1 MIEIIKFI
9 FYILSTGFVVFNIL
23 DNILIESI
31 KDRYSKV
38 PGKFSNFGKVICFL
52 RVIFIVMIIV
62 EYILS
67 LITLFNRHFKVQY
80 TCNIYFV
87 IAFAIFL
94 EVFLIMYYTF
104 INYFKVKSIFI
115 NALEGN
121 EKADDKNLIN
131 MLFPKNEEVSIEK
144 WESKIY
150 KNINRANLIS
160 TTLSG
165 IYLLVIIHLILQG
178 DLFNDMNLFSIL
190 LILLIANVVA
200 SSILA
205 SLKKALQEVI
215 DNKEYIFNYGEN
227 EYIKTKLYL
236 DYKDEYLIIKD
247 GYEIFIPKSNVKRK
261 VVRTIE

>member
-31 KDRYSKV
+31 KGRYSKV
-38 PGKFSNFGKVICFL
+38 PGKFSNFGKIMDFL
-52 RVIFIVMIIV
+52 RDIFIFMIII

-67 LITLFNRHFKVQY
+67 LITLFDGHLKVKHNG
-80 TCNIYFV
+80 NIYFF
-87 IAFAIFL
+87 IALIICLEAFFIIF
-94 EVFLIMYYTF
+94 YTF
-104 INYFKVKSIFI
+104 NKYLEVKSIFI

-131 MLFPKNEEVSIEK
+131 KIFSRNKEEWKN
-144 WESKIY
+144 KIY
-150 KNINRANLIS
+150 KNIKRANLFSNIFNS
-160 TTLSG
+160 
-165 IYLLVIIHLILQG
+165 IYLVFIINSIFKE
-178 DLFNDMNLFSIL
+178 DLFKYMDIFFNL
-190 LILLIANVVA
+190 LILLIVNILA
-200 SSILA
+200 SSILS

-215 DNKEYIFNYGEN
+215 DNKEYILNYGEN

>member
-1 MIEIIKFI
+1 
-9 FYILSTGFVVFNIL
+9 
-23 DNILIESI
+23 
-31 KDRYSKV
+31 
-38 PGKFSNFGKVICFL
+38 
-52 RVIFIVMIIV
+52 MIIV

-144 WESKIY
+144 WESKI
-150 KNINRANLIS
+150 LI
-160 TTLSG
+160 G
-165 IYLLVIIHLILQG
+165 LI
-178 DLFNDMNLFSIL
+178 
-190 LILLIANVVA
+190 
-200 SSILA
+200 
-205 SLKKALQEVI
+205 
-215 DNKEYIFNYGEN
+215 
-227 EYIKTKLYL
+227 
-236 DYKDEYLIIKD
+236 
-247 GYEIFIPKSNVKRK
+247 
-261 VVRTIE
+261 

>member
-38 PGKFSNFGKVICFL
+38 PGKFSNFGKVMCFL
-52 RVIFIVMIIV
+52 RVIFIVMIII

-67 LITLFNRHFKVQY
+67 LITLFNGQFIVQY
-80 TCNIYFV
+80 NCNIYFV
-87 IAFAIFL
+87 IAFAICL
-94 EVFLIMYYTF
+94 EAFSIMFYTLIK
-104 INYFKVKSIFI
+104 YFEVKIIFI
-115 NALEGN
+115 NSLEGN
-121 EKADDKNLIN
+121 KKVDDKNLIN
-131 MLFPKNEEVSIEK
+131 RIFSRNEKVSKEE

-150 KNINRANLIS
+150 KNVNKANLIS
-160 TTLSG
+160 TILSG

-178 DLFNDMNLFSIL
+178 GDVFFNL
-190 LILLIANVVA
+190 LILLIVNIVA
-200 SSILA
+200 SSILS
-205 SLKKALQEVI
+205 SLKKALKEVM

-261 VVRTIE
+261 IVRTIE

>member
-94 EVFLIMYYTF
+94 EVFLIMYYAF

-115 NALEGN
+115 NTLEGN

-131 MLFPKNEEVSIEK
+131 MLFPKNEEV
-144 WESKIY
+144 
-150 KNINRANLIS
+150 
-160 TTLSG
+160 
-165 IYLLVIIHLILQG
+165 
-178 DLFNDMNLFSIL
+178 
-190 LILLIANVVA
+190 
-200 SSILA
+200 
-205 SLKKALQEVI
+205 
-215 DNKEYIFNYGEN
+215 
-227 EYIKTKLYL
+227 
-236 DYKDEYLIIKD
+236 
-247 GYEIFIPKSNVKRK
+247 
-261 VVRTIE
+261 